1 MIKIGF
7 CIRNLYLGGIEKLLS
22 ELIISLY
29 EENKYEI
36 RLLTKEKT
44 DTYLF
49 NLIKD
54 KSKIYYLVEENT
66 KKEFFSKFLISIKKR
81 KNLYEFSK
89 DLDVVIDFSNGDFYN
104 YVRRIKN
111 KKKIVFIHSSYEFLK
126 NTTPVEKIL
135 PKYDVVVTAG
145 IGLFKE
151 MAKNKIKNLYNL
163 ENMIDYFNIEKK
175 LAEKLNKNFEV
186 DGNYFL
192 TVCRLYEKHKDVETL
207 IKAFSYYV
215 GNEKL
220 VIVGDG
226 PDREKL
232 EKLTK
237 EKKLEN
243 KVIFLGEVTNPFI
256 LMKNAKIFI
265 LSSKVEG
272 FGLVLVEALYCGT
285 KVISSDCP
293 VGPKEI
299 LENGELGELFEPG
312 NPKDLLEKLN
322 IAISKNYD
330 KDKIKNSLD
339 KYSKKNYIA
348 GFNNLISKILSN

>member
-22 ELIISLY
+22 ELILSLY
-29 EENKYEI
+29 QENKYEI
-36 RLLTKEKT
+36 SLLTKEKT

-49 NLIKD
+49 NLVKD
-54 KSKIYYLVEENT
+54 KVKIFYLVENNS
-66 KKEFFSKFLISIKKR
+66 KKTFLSKFISSIKKR
-81 KNLYEFSK
+81 KRLYEFSK
-89 DLDVVIDFSNGDFYN
+89 NLDIVIDFSNGDFYN
-104 YVRRIKN
+104 YVRRIQN

-135 PKYDVVVTAG
+135 SKYDIIVTAG
-145 IGLFKE
+145 IGVFKE
-151 MAKNKIKNLYNL
+151 MAKNNIKNLYNL
-163 ENMIDYFNIEKK
+163 ENMVDYSNIEKK
-175 LAEKLNKNFEV
+175 LKEKLDINFEIKE
-186 DGNYFL
+186 NYFL
-192 TVCRLYEKHKDVETL
+192 TVCRLYEKHKDVKTL
-207 IKAFSYYV
+207 IEAFSLYT
-215 GNEKL
+215 GDEKL
-220 VIVGDG
+220 IIVGEG
-226 PDREKL
+226 PDRKNL

-243 KVIFLGEVTNPFI
+243 RVIFLGAITNPFV

-299 LENGELGELFEPG
+299 LENGEIGELFETG
-312 NPKDLLEKLN
+312 NPRDLLEKLN
-322 IAISKNYD
+322 TSISKKYD
-330 KDKIKNSLD
+330 NDKIRNSLD
-339 KYSKKNYIA
+339 KYSKENYII
-348 GFNNLISKILSN
+348 GFNNLINKVLFN